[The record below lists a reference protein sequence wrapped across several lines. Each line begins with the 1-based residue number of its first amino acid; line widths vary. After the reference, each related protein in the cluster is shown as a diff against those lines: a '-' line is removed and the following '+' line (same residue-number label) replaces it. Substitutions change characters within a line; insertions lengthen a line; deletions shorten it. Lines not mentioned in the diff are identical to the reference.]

1 MGINVTVTQQGV
13 EDCCHCL
20 LSCWLNLE
28 HIHSR
33 THTATEDV
41 MVEGIQCVC
50 VLSSGRTAGGEGD
63 SQGSSA
69 LMSLQNFFAL
79 HFTP

>member
-41 MVEGIQCVC
+41 MVEGIQSLQGRSVCVC
-50 VLSSGRTAGGEGD
+50 VFCLQEEQQGERETRRV
-63 SQGSSA
+63 A
-69 LMSLQNFFAL
+69 VL
-79 HFTP
+79 